1 MIKRY
6 LGISRREFLL
16 KFFDLWNVLQKEEVR
31 LTSKEI
37 AILTEFLLLPDKFKY
52 SRFSTQARKYV
63 LRTVN
68 ESGWGLSQQGLTQL
82 IKYLSSKGI
91 ITLDSDG
98 VKSIVPALDI
108 LVDRN
113 KTEYDLKFLFQID
126 NEK

>member
-16 KFFDLWNVLQKEEVR
+16 KFFDLWNILQKEEVR

-37 AILTEFLLLPDKFKY
+37 VILTEFLLLPDKFKY
-52 SRFSTQARKYV
+52 SRFSTQARRYV

-68 ESGWGLSQQGLTQL
+68 ESGWNLSQQGLAQL
-82 IKYLSSKGI
+82 IKALSSKGI
-91 ITLDSDG
+91 IILDSDG
-98 VKSIVPALDI
+98 VKSIVAALEI

-126 NEK
+126 NGK